1 MKTKF
6 VSPDARGALGILI
19 PAIPGV
25 FDIALAPSRRHGAGR
40 HGTSRETRTSRTPSV
55 WTTTASPRK
64 RGCDTQDYNAAL
76 TLLRTWDGPDAH
88 ITSRGIH
95 FWPHG
100 QNHSSEFSETA
111 FDRPVQLV
119 HAMNHDGL

>member
-6 VSPDARGALGILI
+6 VSPDAQGALGILI

-40 HGTSRETRTSRTPSV
+40 HGTSRETRNQQNTLCLDDDGFATQTGVRHAGLQRRAHAAAHLGRPRRTYHL
-55 WTTTASPRK
+55 PRHP
-64 RGCDTQDYNAAL
+64 
-76 TLLRTWDGPDAH
+76 LLAPRTEPLE
-88 ITSRGIH
+88 RV
-95 FWPHG
+95 
-100 QNHSSEFSETA
+100 QR
-111 FDRPVQLV
+111 DRVRSPVQLV